1 VAFHVTSG
9 SQLARREHVKLP
21 VALVADDDP
30 FVCHALGEKLKR
42 RFSLVATAGDADS
55 AITLARRHRPAVALV
70 DVDMPGGGLHA
81 AHGIRAGAPDTA
93 VVILTADRGR
103 ASVLQFLDAGAMAYL
118 RKDMPFDQLL
128 AQLDEAILGHGT
140 RNERAG
146 DRREA
151 GRDGFRAAFDAAGG
165 AMAIVALEGAGAGR
179 LIEVNRA
186 FGRMLGID
194 AGELVGDNLEIW
206 THPDDLP
213 DGVHDPLTRLARA
226 DAEQLHFG
234 QRYLHSDGHVVDAL
248 GIVTSY
254 VDAGSRRVAIIQV
267 LDVSARPRPAGQVQR
282 LTDHDM
288 LTGLPNRRRFEA
300 ELDDELIRTLG
311 CEGAGA
317 VLAIHLDGLKVVGE
331 SLGHAVA
338 EELFVSMAGKLRRTV
353 RPSDV
358 VARTGGDEFGVILPD
373 ADEPAAM
380 GMAKEIVSA
389 IAHAATTAGGRRATA
404 VASSVGITVFGGDD
418 RLLADEVIVEADMAM
433 YDARAAG
440 TNQISVYAR
449 DQRRR
454 SRIDVSR
461 GWCQRL
467 QRAIENEGFV
477 LLAQPIVPVCS
488 AGAPRFEL
496 LLRMPDDNGELIA
509 PATFLCYAERF
520 GLIQQIDEWVMSR
533 AVRLLHEHQAQGND
547 ISLAINIS
555 GKTLNAGTIGGRLR
569 SLLEASPVPGGR
581 LMLELTETAA
591 IANIDRARDLAH
603 YLRELGCRLSL
614 DDFGAGFATFY
625 YLKHLEFDCI
635 KIDGEFIKRLPRT
648 PSDRLIVRAVVD
660 IARGLGAETIAE
672 FVQDDETL
680 ALLRD
685 LGVDYA
691 QGYHTGRPASLDTV
705 LPPLRTDT
713 G

>member
-1 VAFHVTSG
+1 MNSG
-9 SQLARREHVKLP
+9 SQLARQEHAKLP

-30 FVCHALGEKLKR
+30 FVRQALGEQLKR

-55 AITLARRHRPAVALV
+55 AISLARRHKPDVALV

-81 AHGIRAGAPDTA
+81 THGIRDGAPDTA

-128 AQLDEAILGHGT
+128 TQLDEAIVGHGT
-140 RNERAG
+140 RTERAS
-146 DRREA
+146 DCREA
-151 GRDGFRAAFDAAGG
+151 AKDGFRAAFDAAGG
-165 AMAIVALEGAGAGR
+165 AMAIVALAGADAGR

-186 FGRMLGID
+186 FGLMLGID
-194 AGELVGDNLEIW
+194 AGELVGDNLEKW

-213 DGVHDPLTRLARA
+213 DGVHDPLTRLARD
-226 DAEQLHFG
+226 DAQQLQFG
-234 QRYLHSDGHVVDAL
+234 QRYVHSDGHAVDAL
-248 GIVTSY
+248 GIVASY

-267 LDVSARPRPAGQVQR
+267 LDVSAR
-282 LTDHDM
+282 
-288 LTGLPNRRRFEA
+288 RRRDGQA
-300 ELDDELIRTLG
+300 ER
-311 CEGAGA
+311 
-317 VLAIHLDGLKVVGE
+317 
-331 SLGHAVA
+331 
-338 EELFVSMAGKLRRTV
+338 
-353 RPSDV
+353 
-358 VARTGGDEFGVILPD
+358 
-373 ADEPAAM
+373 
-380 GMAKEIVSA
+380 
-389 IAHAATTAGGRRATA
+389 
-404 VASSVGITVFGGDD
+404 
-418 RLLADEVIVEADMAM
+418 LAD
-433 YDARAAG
+433 
-440 TNQISVYAR
+440 R

-454 SRIDVSR
+454 SRVDVSR
-461 GWCQRL
+461 GWRQRL
-467 QRAIENEGFV
+467 QRAIDNEGFV

-488 AGAPRFEL
+488 AGPPRFEL

-509 PATFLCYAERF
+509 PGTFLGYAERF
-520 GLIQQIDEWVMSR
+520 GLIQQIDAWVMTQ
-533 AVRLLHEHQAQGND
+533 AVRLLHDHQAQGND

-555 GKTLNAGTIGGRLR
+555 GKTLNAGTIGGRLQ
-569 SLLEASPVPGGR
+569 SLLNASPVPAGR

-591 IANIDRARDLAH
+591 IANIDRARGLAH

-672 FVQDDETL
+672 CVQDDETL

-691 QGYHTGRPASLDTV
+691 QGYHTGRPASLDTI
-705 LPPLRTDT
+705 LPLRTDI

>member
-1 VAFHVTSG
+1 MHA
-9 SQLARREHVKLP
+9 KLP
-21 VALVADDDP
+21 VALVVDDDP
-30 FVCHALGEKLKR
+30 FVCQALGEQLKR

-55 AITLARRHRPAVALV
+55 AIALARRHNPDLALV
-70 DVDMPGGGLHA
+70 DVEMPGGGLHA
-81 AHGIRAGAPDTA
+81 ARGIRDGAPDTT
-93 VVILTADRGR
+93 VVILTADRAR

-128 AQLDEAILGHGT
+128 AQLDQAMVAHGT
-140 RNERAG
+140 RTERAG

-151 GRDGFRAAFDAAGG
+151 ATDGFRAAFDAAGG
-165 AMAIVALEGAGAGR
+165 AMAIVALEGSGAGR
-179 LIEVNRA
+179 LVEVNRA
-186 FGRMLGID
+186 FGLMLGVD
-194 AGELVGDNLEIW
+194 AGALVGDNLEKW

-213 DGVHDPLTRLARA
+213 DGVRDPLTRLARG
-226 DAEQLHFG
+226 DAEQIDFG

-248 GIVTSY
+248 GIAASY
-254 VDAGSRRVAIIQV
+254 VDAGSGRVAIIQV
-267 LDVSARPRPAGQVQR
+267 LDVSARKRLEGQVER

-300 ELDDELIRTLG
+300 ELDHELIRTVG
-311 CEGAGA
+311 HEGRVA
-317 VLAIHLDGLKVVGE
+317 VLAIHLNGLKIVSD
-331 SLGHAVA
+331 SLGHAIA
-338 EELFVSMAGKLRRTV
+338 EGLFVTVAGRLRRTV
-353 RPSDV
+353 RPSDI
-358 VARTGGDEFGVILPD
+358 VARTGGDEFGVILPG

-380 GMAKEIVSA
+380 RMAEKILDA
-389 IAHAATTAGGRRATA
+389 ISLAATTSRGRRSATIQSA
-404 VASSVGITVFGGDD
+404 TIATSVGVTVFEDGD

-433 YDARAAG
+433 YDAKASGANR
-440 TNQISVYAR
+440 ISVYAR

-454 SRIDVSR
+454 TRVDVSR
-461 GWCQRL
+461 GWRHRL
-467 QRAIENEGFV
+467 QRAIEDESFV
-477 LLAQPIVPVCS
+477 LHAQPIVPVCS

-509 PATFLCYAERF
+509 PATFLYYAERF
-520 GLIQQIDEWVMSR
+520 GLIQQIDEWVMTQ

-591 IANIDRARDLAH
+591 IANIDRARELAH
-603 YLRELGCRLSL
+603 YLRELGCRLAL
-614 DDFGAGFATFY
+614 DDFGAGFASFY

-635 KIDGEFIKRLPRT
+635 KIDGEFIKRLPQT
-648 PSDRLIVRAVVD
+648 PSDQLIVRAVVD
-660 IARGLGAETIAE
+660 IARGLSAETIAE

-680 ALLRD
+680 ALLRE

-691 QGYHTGRPASLDTV
+691 QGYHTGRPASLDSI
-705 LPPLRTDT
+705 LPRLRTDT
-713 G
+713 TFVR

>member
-1 VAFHVTSG
+1 MTSG
-9 SQLARREHVKLP
+9 SQLAPQQHGKLP

-30 FVCHALGEKLKR
+30 FVCQALGEQLKR
-42 RFSLVATAGDADS
+42 RFSVVATAGDAES
-55 AITLARRHRPAVALV
+55 AISLARRHQPDVALV

-81 AHGIRAGAPDTA
+81 THGIREGAPGTA

-103 ASVLQFLDAGAMAYL
+103 ASVLQFLEAGAMAYL
-118 RKDMPFDQLL
+118 RKDMPFDELL
-128 AQLDEAILGHGT
+128 TQLDEAIVEHGT
-140 RNERAG
+140 RTERAT
-146 DRREA
+146 DCREA
-151 GRDGFRAAFDAAGG
+151 ASDGFRAAFDAAGG
-165 AMAIVALEGAGAGR
+165 AMAIMALEGANAGR

-186 FGRMLGID
+186 FGLMLGID
-194 AGELVGDNLEIW
+194 AGELVGDNLEKW

-213 DGVHDPLTRLARA
+213 DGVHDPLTRLARN
-226 DAEQLHFG
+226 DAQQLQFG
-234 QRYLHSDGHVVDAL
+234 QRYVHSDGHIVDAL
-248 GIVTSY
+248 GIVASY

-267 LDVSARPRPAGQVQR
+267 LDVPARTRRDDQVQLLADR
-282 LTDHDM
+282 DL

-300 ELDDELIRTLG
+300 ELDRELIRTLG
-311 CEGAGA
+311 CDGRGA
-317 VLAIHLDGLKVVGE
+317 VLAIHLDGFKVVSD

-338 EELFVSMAGKLRRTV
+338 DELFVSIAGKLRRTV
-353 RPSDV
+353 RPSDI
-358 VARTGGDEFGVILPD
+358 VARTGGDEFGVTLPD
-373 ADEPAAM
+373 ADEHAAM
-380 GMAKEIVSA
+380 GMAREILSA
-389 IAHAATTAGGRRATA
+389 IAHAATTARGRRSAA
-404 VASSVGITVFGGDD
+404 VTSSVGITVFGGDD

-433 YDARAAG
+433 YDAQAAG

-454 SRIDVSR
+454 SRVDVSR
-461 GWCQRL
+461 GWRQRL
-467 QRAIENEGFV
+467 QRAIDNEGFV

-488 AGAPRFEL
+488 AGPPRFEL

-520 GLIQQIDEWVMSR
+520 GLIQQIDEWVMTR
-533 AVRLLHEHQAQGND
+533 AVALLHDHQAQDND

-555 GKTLNAGTIGGRLR
+555 GKTLNAGTIGARLR

-691 QGYHTGRPASLDTV
+691 QGYHTGRPASLDTI
-705 LPPLRTDT
+705 LPPLRTDI